1 MQVTYPGMNFIYF
14 SGCACGLKERRW
26 GTASVM
32 NCRLHET
39 LSPSI
44 FNHLGASRVWKS
56 SLIEFSHPSYCT
68 FMPLCHWLITWQQH
82 RAFRHVNMVRMSSWG
97 LEWASDVK
105 RKRGFNSIS
114 GCFLVAGFL
123 ECFTRLCWSNCFHL
137 SPGFSEKVPNKTK
150 YPTMASTVPFLTL
163 PKEAILDLDHKGTQQ
178 WMLSHWY
185 GSA

>member
-1 MQVTYPGMNFIYF
+1 MQVTNPGMNFIYF

-97 LEWASDVK
+97 LERASDVK
-105 RKRGFNSIS
+105 RKRGFKSIS

-123 ECFTRLCWSNCFHL
+123 ECFTSFCWSNCLLPLISRVFRKSSQQNKISNDGLHSPL
-137 SPGFSEKVPNKTK
+137 SNSSQRGYIGCRSQRDT
-150 YPTMASTVPFLTL
+150 TIS
-163 PKEAILDLDHKGTQQ
+163 
-178 WMLSHWY
+178 
-185 GSA
+185 